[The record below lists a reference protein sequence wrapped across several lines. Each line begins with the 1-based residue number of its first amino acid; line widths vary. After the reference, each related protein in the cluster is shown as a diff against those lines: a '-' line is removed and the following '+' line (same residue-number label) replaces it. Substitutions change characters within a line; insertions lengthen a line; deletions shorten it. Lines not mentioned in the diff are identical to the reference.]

1 MLPGSSKAVGSG
13 SRQQQ
18 HPSGATPKQIR
29 KSKPNQTS
37 LMVRNN
43 NSNGSGTSGCG
54 VSSGG
59 VAGVATNKTATLM
72 KPKASTE
79 RGSRATTMTATKGST
94 VTTKGHESVP
104 VGGFV
109 DGIEVYL
116 GLIGWRKKCLYTLLL
131 LLMLLIVTN
140 LVLTLWIL
148 KVMEFSTVSS
158 ERGSLYWEYALIS
171 VSMISCMHA

>member
-1 MLPGSSKAVGSG
+1 MLPGSSTAVASG
-13 SRQQQ
+13 SRQQ

-29 KSKPNQTS
+29 KGKPNQSS
-37 LMVRNN
+37 LMVRS
-43 NSNGSGTSGCG
+43 NSGGVSGCG
-54 VSSGG
+54 ISSGG
-59 VAGVATNKTATLM
+59 IAVATTNKTATLM

-79 RGSRATTMTATKGST
+79 RGSRATTNTGTKGPT
-94 VTTKGHESVP
+94 VATKGHESVP

-131 LLMLLIVTN
+131 LLMLLIITN

-148 KVMEFSTVSS
+148 KVMEFSTVS
-158 ERGSLYWEYALIS
+158 RKRSLLS
-171 VSMISCMHA
+171 